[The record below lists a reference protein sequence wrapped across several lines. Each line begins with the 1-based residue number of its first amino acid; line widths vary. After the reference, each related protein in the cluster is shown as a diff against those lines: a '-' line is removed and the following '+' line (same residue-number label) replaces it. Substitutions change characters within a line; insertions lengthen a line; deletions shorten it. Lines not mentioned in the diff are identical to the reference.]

1 MLYYFLRITL
11 HLAMPYSIISM
22 VEPGNLKVTAKK
34 VNLQKLCLADMKQLV
49 RFVYFHAF
57 Y

>member
-49 RFVYFHAF
+49 RFVYLHAF